1 MLTLT
6 KEQERILKHIIS
18 LPKNAQNT
26 VSIGNQMTTYPDD
39 IDDKELIQIL
49 TYLEQINFIKIK
61 WYGVHHDNLT
71 CAVDITLLPEG
82 SNYFQLQAEK
92 YKLEHRE
99 KIKEIRAWIT
109 LTIAILAFCLSIVSL
124 YLQFFRSS
132 ADLSFQESAPTET
145 VTNPQKNDEDVC
157 PTTTN

>member
-18 LPKNAQNT
+18 LPQNAQNT

-61 WYGVHHDNLT
+61 WYGVHHGNLT
-71 CAVDITLLPEG
+71 YAVDITLLPE
-82 SNYFQLQAEK
+82 
-92 YKLEHRE
+92 
-99 KIKEIRAWIT
+99 
-109 LTIAILAFCLSIVSL
+109 
-124 YLQFFRSS
+124 
-132 ADLSFQESAPTET
+132 
-145 VTNPQKNDEDVC
+145 
-157 PTTTN
+157 